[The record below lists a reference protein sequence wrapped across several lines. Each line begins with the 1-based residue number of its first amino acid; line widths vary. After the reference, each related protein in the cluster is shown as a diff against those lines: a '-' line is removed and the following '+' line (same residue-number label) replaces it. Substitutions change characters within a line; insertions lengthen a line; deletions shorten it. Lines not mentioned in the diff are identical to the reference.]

1 MRCLRGDYGN
11 FQRISKSS
19 KLYLYHNNSLCNR
32 FKTKKRIIS
41 DTPLCSVGLKSG
53 IPNIIKIN
61 TAKYTAAE

>member
-1 MRCLRGDYGN
+1 MEIMVTFKESLRALNCTYIIIIVNVIDLK
-11 FQRISKSS
+11 Q
-19 KLYLYHNNSLCNR
+19 
-32 FKTKKRIIS
+32 KKRIIS